1 MDYNCNMLNT
11 ELSEQATRRPI
22 KILPPQLANQIAA
35 GEVVER
41 PASVVKE
48 LLENSLDAGA
58 TDILIDIEQ
67 GGQKRIL
74 IRDNGAGIAKEQLA
88 LALSRHATSKISN
101 IDDLEHI
108 TSMGFRGE
116 ALASISSVSRLTLT
130 SKPRLQSEAWQ
141 AIAEGQQMQ
150 VDITPAAHPDGTSI
164 EVLDLF
170 FNTPARRKFLRTGK
184 TEFQH
189 IEYIV
194 KRIALTR
201 PDVQFV
207 LNHNQ
212 KVCCRYLRV
221 KDIAKR
227 IEQVCG
233 KNMLVHCTP
242 INYSFEGVVLS
253 GWCSKLGHGVA
264 TRDLQYTFVNGRMM
278 KDKLLAH
285 ALRQVYEDTLPPQ
298 TFASYVLYLQVSP
311 DQIDINVHPAK
322 HEVRFH
328 QSRQVHD
335 IVFKAVNDAISRQD
349 NVGYVNDDLT
359 PNVPKH
365 NYIQA
370 LSPSINSQS
379 IDSPLVDSATFNNA
393 PSNVTNEAYVSKS
406 KTASYATRN
415 VGYQSNTPTKGEI
428 KANHDFYASVHAQ
441 NTSAVTQ
448 QKQPSNSTDM
458 QAPQQQALV
467 NSHYVYSAP
476 YLIFGQGEHLQVL
489 PINALLTKVVSNRMV
504 RSTLPQPLL
513 MPVAVENKNSI
524 KQKHLDEF
532 ASIHMVMSLSHQKLI
547 LKQVP
552 SELRHLPWASIFA
565 QLVFSKLSAKADD
578 VESLANMIARVWLST
593 LEVSNI
599 MLDGWIN
606 EIGIEHIALLCKQ
619 DAKSLHLASWM
630 LDAK

>member
-1 MDYNCNMLNT
+1 MSSGQLN
-11 ELSEQATRRPI
+11 EKLMYKPI

-58 TDILIDIEQ
+58 SEILIDIEQ

-74 IRDNGAGIAKEQLA
+74 MRDNGRGIVKEELA

-130 SKPRLQSEAWQ
+130 SKPHTQSEAWQ

-150 VDITPAAHPDGTSI
+150 VEIKPAAHPDGTSI

-189 IEYIV
+189 IEQIV

-212 KVCCRYLRV
+212 KVCCRYLPV
-221 KDIAKR
+221 KTIAKR

-233 KNMLVHCTP
+233 KNMLLNGTP
-242 INYSFEGVVLS
+242 VDYGFEGITLT

-264 TRDLQYTFVNGRMM
+264 TRDFQFTFVNGRMM

-311 DQIDINVHPAK
+311 EQIDVNVHPSK

-335 IVFKAVNDAISRQD
+335 IVFKAVNDAISRQSD
-349 NVGYVNDDLT
+349 SAGGVDEVALRT
-359 PNVPKH
+359 PKH
-365 NYIQA
+365 NYIQGLGA
-370 LSPSINSQS
+370 
-379 IDSPLVDSATFNNA
+379 SANGTSDT
-393 PSNVTNEAYVSKS
+393 PISGSSAYLTSADRQPT
-406 KTASYATRN
+406 KTSSRMG
-415 VGYQSNTPTKGEI
+415 GYKPDTPTRAEI
-428 KANHDFYASVHAQ
+428 KANNSFYASTRDQQRDLQDDDSSNEAAQ
-441 NTSAVTQ
+441 GESQTTRNKQTLRLPSDSLRPVLPPAV
-448 QKQPSNSTDM
+448 
-458 QAPQQQALV
+458 AI
-467 NSHYVYSAP
+467 SHYLYSPP
-476 YLIFGQGEHLQVL
+476 YLVFGQDDHLLVL
-489 PINALLTKVVSNRMV
+489 PIEALLTCLVSNRITH
-504 RSTLPQPLL
+504 STLAQPLL
-513 MPVAVENKNSI
+513 MPISIENKSSI
-524 KQKHLDEF
+524 TQQQLALF
-532 ASIHMVMSLSHQKLI
+532 ADVHMVMSLSHKKLI

-552 SELRHLPWASIFA
+552 SELRHLPWASIFT
-565 QLVFSKLSAKADD
+565 KLTLSEVNVNSDT
-578 VESLANMIARVWLST
+578 LAEMIASVWVNT
-593 LEVSNI
+593 VEISNTI
-599 MLDGWIN
+599 IDGWMN
-606 EIGIEHIALLCKQ
+606 ELGAEKMSLLCVQ
-619 DAKSLHLASWM
+619 HASSLHLSNWM
-630 LDAK
+630 SQIK

>member
-1 MDYNCNMLNT
+1 MLNT
-11 ELSEQATRRPI
+11 DASEQAIHKPI

-58 TDILIDIEQ
+58 TEILIDIEQ

-74 IRDNGAGIAKEQLA
+74 IRDNGAGIVKEQLA

-184 TEFQH
+184 TEFQQ
-189 IEYIV
+189 IEYNV

-221 KDIAKR
+221 KDVKKR

-233 KNMLVHCTP
+233 KNMLLNCTP
-242 INYSFEGVVLS
+242 IDYCFDGIVIS

-298 TFASYVLYLQVSP
+298 TFASYVLYLQVAP
-311 DQIDINVHPAK
+311 DQIDVNVHPAK

-349 NVGYVNDDLT
+349 DIECVNDELG
-359 PNVPKH
+359 PNVPSH

-370 LSPSINSQS
+370 LSPSI
-379 IDSPLVDSATFNNA
+379 IDSSEPNA
-393 PSNVTNEAYVSKS
+393 NKGSS
-406 KTASYATRN
+406 ASYSAGGA
-415 VGYQSNTPTKGEI
+415 GYRLNTPTRGEI
-428 KANHDFYASVHAQ
+428 KASNDFYASINAQ
-441 NTSAVTQ
+441 SDSADTEEVQ
-448 QKQPSNSTDM
+448 QVQSLTAAGLKILQVP
-458 QAPQQQALV
+458 PLI

-476 YLIFGQGEHLQVL
+476 YIVFGQGEHIQVL
-489 PINALLTKVVSNRMV
+489 PITTLLTSVVSNRLA
-504 RSTLPQPLL
+504 RSTLAQPLL
-513 MPVAVENKNSI
+513 MPVSIENNNNI
-524 KQKHLDEF
+524 TQKHIDEF
-532 ASIHMVMSLSHQKLI
+532 TSIHMIMSVSHQKLI

-552 SELRHLPWASIFA
+552 SELRHLPWASIFG
-565 QLVFSKLSAKADD
+565 QLVFSELSAKKEDI
-578 VESLANMIARVWLST
+578 ELLAGMIACVWLST
-593 LEVSNI
+593 LEVTNS
-599 MLDGWIN
+599 MLDGWMS
-606 EIGIEHIALLCKQ
+606 EIGIDHVPLLCQ
-619 DAKSLHLASWM
+619 QYGKSLHLATWM